1 MRSLLV
7 SLLVSLLLL
16 PAALAY
22 RVQVGSSKEAIQK
35 YLTKHI
41 VEQAQAEI
49 SKKGSFF
56 IAVPG

>member
-7 SLLVSLLLL
+7 SLLVSLLL